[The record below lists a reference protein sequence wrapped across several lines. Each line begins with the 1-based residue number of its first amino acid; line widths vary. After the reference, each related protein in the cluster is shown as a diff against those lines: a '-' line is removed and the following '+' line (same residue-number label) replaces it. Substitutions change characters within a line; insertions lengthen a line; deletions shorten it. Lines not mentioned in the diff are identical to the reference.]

1 MEVAGIRKW
10 SLRIALVLFT
20 LLLLLGVAA
29 FLFPQKFLCVDDGSV
44 KADVVVVLGG
54 GSHDRPERAAELF
67 KEHAAPRI
75 LVSGLGDCKIY
86 RRALIEAGVPFR
98 AIQMEDQSRTSKE
111 NAIFTVQLL
120 RTQGARH
127 VIIVTSW
134 YHSRRALAC
143 FEHYGPEMQFY
154 SRPSYSGYARADW
167 SRNKLAHRIY
177 LEYFKLLGY
186 WMCYGVSPF

>member
-1 MEVAGIRKW
+1 MR
-10 SLRIALVLFT
+10 LVFAFFT
-20 LLLLLGVAA
+20 LLGLLGVAA
-29 FLFPQKFLCVDDGSV
+29 FLFPQKCLCVDDGPV

-54 GSHDRPERAAELF
+54 GSHDRPERAAALF
-67 KEHAAPRI
+67 KEHAAPWI
-75 LVSGLGDCKIY
+75 LISGLGDCKIY
-86 RRALIEAGVPFR
+86 RRALMAAGVPSR

-111 NAIFTVQLL
+111 NAIFAVKLL
-120 RTQGARH
+120 RARRAHH

-154 SRPSYSGYARADW
+154 SRPSYLGYARADW

>member
-1 MEVAGIRKW
+1 VAGIRKW
-10 SLRIALVLFT
+10 FLRLAFVFFT
-20 LLLLLGVAA
+20 LLVLLGVAA
-29 FLFPQKFLCVDDGSV
+29 FLFPQKCLCVDDGPV

-67 KEHAAPRI
+67 QEHAAPRI
-75 LVSGLGDCKIY
+75 LASGLGDCKIY
-86 RRALIEAGVPFR
+86 RRALIEAGVPSR

-111 NAIFTVQLL
+111 NAIFTIRLL
-120 RTQGARH
+120 RQQGVHRI
-127 VIIVTSW
+127 IIVTSW

-154 SRPSYSGYARADW
+154 SRPSYSDYARADW

-177 LEYFKLLGY
+177 LEYLKLLGY

>member
-1 MEVAGIRKW
+1 MRKW
-10 SLRIALVLFT
+10 FLRAALALFA
-20 LLLLLGVAA
+20 LLVLLGVAA
-29 FLFPQKFLCVDDGSV
+29 LLVPQKFLCVDDGPV
-44 KADVVVVLGG
+44 QADVVVVLGG

-67 KEHAAPRI
+67 KEHAAPRV
-75 LVSGLGDCKIY
+75 LVSGLGDCNIY
-86 RRALIEAGVPFR
+86 RRALMEAGVPSR

-111 NAIFTVQLL
+111 NAIFTVKLL
-120 RTQGARH
+120 RNGGAHH

-154 SRPSYSGYARADW
+154 SRPSYLGYARADW
-167 SRNKLAHRIY
+167 SRNKLVHRIY
-177 LEYFKLLGY
+177 LEYFKLIGY